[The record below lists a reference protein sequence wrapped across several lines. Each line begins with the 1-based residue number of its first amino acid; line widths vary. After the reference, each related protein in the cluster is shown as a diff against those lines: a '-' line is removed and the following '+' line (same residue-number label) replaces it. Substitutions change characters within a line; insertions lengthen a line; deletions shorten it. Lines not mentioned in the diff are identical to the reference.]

1 VGAVLCLQVIEP
13 DGTYWKAEGLSP
25 EELLD
30 FVKSKLDSDD
40 PPDIT
45 WVGVYLDG
53 GRVDAHKRAE

>member
-1 VGAVLCLQVIEP
+1 MLCLQVIEP
-13 DGTYWKAEGLSP
+13 DGTYWKAESLSP